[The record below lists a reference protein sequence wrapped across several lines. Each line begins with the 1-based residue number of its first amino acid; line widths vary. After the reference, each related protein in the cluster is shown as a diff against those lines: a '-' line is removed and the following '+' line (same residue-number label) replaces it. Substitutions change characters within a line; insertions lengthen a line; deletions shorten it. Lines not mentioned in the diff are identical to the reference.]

1 MAGMGLHVIHS
12 LKHGELRVVTT
23 PGSYGHGRTWRAVL
37 DPVPIRLRHLTS
49 FDGLGELDVL
59 SGLLRRIELYDG
71 QAVQSRQGDADPE
84 D

>member
-1 MAGMGLHVIHS
+1 
-12 LKHGELRVVTT
+12 VTT

-37 DPVPIRLRHLTS
+37 DPVPIRFRHLTS

-59 SGLLRRIELYDG
+59 SGLLRRVELYDG
-71 QAVQSRQGDADPE
+71 QAVQSRHGESDLE